1 MQPRSAPNNHSNS
14 LMCGISPCL
23 NECEISPRLAGEP
36 IGALGFLVAESTCAD
51 FSRST
56 ATFRWMAI
64 GPLLFVLCFL
74 SACNNSENPKTA
86 DSSAE
91 NGVADEVE
99 SGDTKIDSDAPNL
112 ALRLKVGDRF
122 PLLKTVVTSVLQPG
136 ETGMEKS
143 TASKEFFLTVTVEAM
158 PDTGPRAGQKQMG
171 VHFQSVKFQRE
182 VQGKKLDYNSR
193 TAKEPLPMV
202 VRPYHGL
209 VGNHFSFW
217 LGTENQ
223 IEGIVEFKAF
233 LERCLKNVP
242 ADRYEEVWNNLESQS
257 GVYGIAN
264 FVDDSIGLLPTS
276 KVKIGE
282 TWTVTR
288 QTQQPVPMVC
298 KNQYKL
304 QHLDDKQAE
313 VSIFGDIIPGAFSID
328 AVPIAAEKGVELSI
342 KGGRASGSCTI
353 DLRTGLPIHS
363 QVEQYVDMN
372 VKLKNGQRF
381 VQHKQTITTIIAFP
395 NVRDAVDA
403 EEITVPS
410 RRPKGRGLA
419 KPQPEPRDIQSN
431 LEHTASPGIK
441 MPRR

>member
-1 MQPRSAPNNHSNS
+1 MEEMSEMLPRSAP
-14 LMCGISPCL
+14 IYRPKSPL
-23 NECEISPRLAGEP
+23 CEISPHLAGEP
-36 IGALGFLVAESTCAD
+36 IAGLDFILPEAASTDFLRGI
-51 FSRST
+51 RS
-56 ATFRWMAI
+56 FRWAAF
-64 GPLLFVLCFL
+64 GPMLFVLCFL
-74 SACNNSENPKTA
+74 SACNKSENPKTA
-86 DSSAE
+86 DNASE
-91 NGVADEVE
+91 TGVADEQDL
-99 SGDTKIDSDAPNL
+99 GDSKAASDSPNL
-112 ALRLKVGDRF
+112 ALRLKVGDKF
-122 PLLKTVVTSVLQPG
+122 PLLKTVATSVLQPG

-143 TASKEFFLTVTVEAM
+143 TASKEFFMTVTVEAM
-158 PDTGPRAGQKQMG
+158 PDSGPRAGQRQMG
-171 VHFQSVKFQRE
+171 VQFQSVKFQRD

-288 QTQQPVPMVC
+288 QTQQPVPMIC

-328 AVPIAAEKGVELSI
+328 AVPAAAEKGVQLSI

-363 QVEQYVDMN
+363 QVEQKVDMN
-372 VKLKNGQRF
+372 VKLKDGQQF

-395 NVRDAVDA
+395 NTSEAIDA
-403 EEITVPS
+403 EEITVPT
-410 RRPKGRGLA
+410 RKPKSRGLA
-419 KPQPEPRDIQSN
+419 RPEPAPRDFRSSP
-431 LEHTASPGIK
+431 EHTASPGSRI
-441 MPRR
+441 PRR